1 MHRKFDRLKVKW
13 CGKFGQRR
21 IRIKMENIN
30 FEGYYTQPQVLLII
44 VNNKYFKNDLKFV
57 ALRNLRIDC
66 CFLKI

>member
-1 MHRKFDRLKVKW
+1 
-13 CGKFGQRR
+13 
-21 IRIKMENIN
+21 MENIN